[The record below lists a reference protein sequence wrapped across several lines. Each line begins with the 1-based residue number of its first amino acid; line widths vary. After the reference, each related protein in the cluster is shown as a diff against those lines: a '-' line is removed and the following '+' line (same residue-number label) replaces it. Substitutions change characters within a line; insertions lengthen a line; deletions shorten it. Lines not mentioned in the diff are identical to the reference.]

1 MKYNEGNLNMQMI
14 KADLIVLKEILQNK
28 AKQKQ
33 KTPKKHAINSSILIY
48 NRTLQNISDV
58 VSKNWHFLPINSEF
72 CNVFNNKPT
81 MSFKRKKIAH
91 RWPFNK
97 GW

>member
-72 CNVFNNKPT
+72 RVPNDKPT
-81 MSFKRKKIAH
+81 K
-91 RWPFNK
+91 
-97 GW
+97 